1 VDAIRQPS
9 GTGFAIRDPLPW
21 TALAEIV
28 RHGES
33 LGYAALFLPESSG
46 RDALA
51 TLSALGGETERLL
64 LGSGIVPMTSRRPF
78 TTAMGAATVHER
90 SGGRAILGIGT
101 GRPQPGALDELRRQ
115 VLELRSLLSGEAA
128 GTDGRRLMLPL
139 PGPVPIWISALG
151 PRAIRLAGDVA
162 DGVLLNWCTPA
173 RVAEARALVAEGA
186 ERAGRDPRTVTV
198 AVYIRACL
206 GSDEHAALASLQAMA
221 GEYAAMPAY
230 AHALSEMGLGEEAA
244 AAAAARGGGRLEDV
258 PDRLVRE
265 VCLPTSAT
273 DARKRLAVYRSAG
286 ADLTVVYPVL
296 IPGDHEGSALRT
308 LTHLAPGA

>member
-1 VDAIRQPS
+1 VDAIRQAS

-21 TALAEIV
+21 PALAGIV

-33 LGYAALFLPESSG
+33 LGYAALFLPESSS

-51 TLSALGGETERLL
+51 ALSGLGGETERLL

-78 TTAMGAATVHER
+78 TTALGAATVHER

-115 VLELRSLLSGEAA
+115 VMELRSLLSGEAA
-128 GTDGRRLMLPL
+128 GADGRRLMLAL

-151 PRAIRLAGDVA
+151 PRAIRLAGEVA
-162 DGVLLNWCTPA
+162 DGVLLNWCTPE
-173 RVAEARALVAEGA
+173 RVAEARALVLQGA
-186 ERAGRDPRTVTV
+186 ERAGRDPLTVTV

-206 GSDEHAALASLQAMA
+206 GTDDDEALASLRAMA
-221 GEYAAMPAY
+221 SEYAALPAY
-230 AHALSEMGLGEEAA
+230 ARALAEMGLAEEAG
-244 AAAAARGGGRLEDV
+244 AAAAARTAGRLEDV

-273 DARKRLAVYRSAG
+273 NARERLAVYRGAG
-286 ADLTVVYPVL
+286 ADLPIVYPVL
-296 IPGDHEGSALRT
+296 VPGDHEGSALRT